1 MKDILENMFQ
11 TLIRYLDWKRRCDF
25 MKCLFIVT
33 GRGLGGDAM
42 TALNAMKALEKK
54 GVQCEIALDA
64 SAHGSLFEKHGYSWH
79 RISVP
84 HAGGHSATKLSAL
97 KGAAKL
103 FTATFKARSLIKK
116 LKVDFVVGVL
126 GGGAIVASLGGKV
139 ARKPTFSLIST
150 PLDSK
155 VCPKFN
161 HCYILPE
168 LDKFRWETLPK
179 NMDKAVYPLA
189 DNMGDGDPDIAL
201 QKLKEY
207 SNFDENKKTI
217 VFSSGSSIFK
227 GMVDGINIVADKT
240 DEYNLVLV
248 GLPLK
253 EEYGELI
260 DENKII
266 DAGYID
272 WINHLFKFADLTVLT
287 DDGVSLEEAFTNGK
301 PIVALARVKWGRY
314 QNMAGVFKGAMIES
328 SVDDVYESIQE
339 AFKNYDSLQEKAL
352 VYGEQCLNAADNL
365 ADDILKRVK

>member
-1 MKDILENMFQ
+1 
-11 TLIRYLDWKRRCDF
+11 

-42 TALNAMKALEKK
+42 TALNAMKALERK
-54 GVQCEIALDA
+54 GVECEIALDA
-64 SAHGSLFEKHGYSWH
+64 SAHGTLFENNGYEWH
-79 RISVP
+79 KISVP

-97 KGAAKL
+97 KGGVKL
-103 FTATFKARSLIKK
+103 FTATFKARRIIKK

-126 GGGAIVASLGGKV
+126 GGGAIVASLGGKA

-168 LDKFRWETLPK
+168 LDMFRWEQLPK
-179 NMDKAVYPLA
+179 NTSKAYYPLA
-189 DNMGDGDPDIAL
+189 DNLGKGDEAIAL

-207 SNFDENKKTI
+207 PNFDENKKTI

-227 GMVDGINIVADKT
+227 GTLDAINLVAEDSDK
-240 DEYNLVLV
+240 YNLVLV

-253 EEYGELI
+253 DEYYDLI

-266 DAGYID
+266 YAGYID
-272 WINHLFKFADLTVLT
+272 WINHLFQFADLTVLT
-287 DDGVSLEEAFTNGK
+287 DDGVSLEEAFTCGK
-301 PIVALARVKWGRY
+301 PCPCQMGKIPEYGR
-314 QNMAGVFKGAMIES
+314 
-328 SVDDVYESIQE
+328 SVQGCNDRIRS
-339 AFKNYDSLQEKAL
+339 
-352 VYGEQCLNAADNL
+352 
-365 ADDILKRVK
+365 

>member
-1 MKDILENMFQ
+1 
-11 TLIRYLDWKRRCDF
+11 

-42 TALNAMKALEKK
+42 TALNAMKALERK
-54 GVQCEIALDA
+54 GVECEIALDE
-64 SAHGSLFEKHGYSWH
+64 SAHGTLFEKNGYNWH

-84 HAGGHSATKLSAL
+84 HAGGHSATKLSAV
-97 KGAAKL
+97 KGASKL
-103 FTATFKARSLIKK
+103 IVATFKARGLIKK
-116 LKVDFVVGVL
+116 LKVD
-126 GGGAIVASLGGKV
+126 
-139 ARKPTFSLIST
+139 LIST

-161 HCYILPE
+161 QCYILPE
-168 LDKFRWETLPK
+168 LNMFRWDELPK
-179 NMDKAVYPLA
+179 NTAKAFYPLA
-189 DNMGDGDPDIAL
+189 ENMGDGVEAKAL
-201 QKLKEY
+201 EKLKEY
-207 SNFDENKKTI
+207 PNFDENKKTI

-227 GMVDGINIVADKT
+227 GMIDAINIVADKT

-260 DENKII
+260 DEKKIVYV
-266 DAGYID
+266 GYID

-301 PIVALARVKWGRY
+301 PIVALARIKWGRY

-328 SVDDVYESIQE
+328 SVEDVCESIDE
-339 AFKNYDSLQEKAL
+339 AFKNYDSMQEKAL
-352 VYGEQCLNAADNL
+352 VYGKQCMAAADDL
-365 ADDILKRVK
+365 AEDILKRVK

>member
-1 MKDILENMFQ
+1 MKA
-11 TLIRYLDWKRRCDF
+11 
-25 MKCLFIVT
+25 LFIVT

-42 TALNAMKALEKK
+42 VALNEMRALEKR
-54 GVQCEIALDA
+54 GVTCEVALDA
-64 SAHGSLFEKHGYSWH
+64 SAHGSLFEKNGYKWH
-79 RISVP
+79 KISVP

-97 KGAAKL
+97 KGGVKL
-103 FTATFKARSLIKK
+103 LTATFKARKLIKK
-116 LKVDFVVGVL
+116 LNVDFVVGVL
-126 GGGAIVASLGGKV
+126 GGGAIVGSLGGKF

-161 HCYILPE
+161 QCYILPE
-168 LDKFRWETLPK
+168 LNMFRWENLPK
-179 NMDKAVYPLA
+179 NTSKAFYPLS
-189 DNMGDGDPDIAL
+189 DNMGDGDESIAL

-207 SNFDENKKTI
+207 PNFDENKKTI

-227 GMVDGINIVADKT
+227 GMIDGINIVADKT

-266 DAGYID
+266 YAGYID

-301 PIVALARVKWGRY
+301 PIIALTRVKWGRY

-328 SVDDVYESIQE
+328 EVEDVYESIQE
-339 AFKNYDSLQEKAL
+339 AFDNYDSLQKNAL
-352 VYGEQCLNAADNL
+352 VYGDQCLSAADNL
-365 ADDILKRVK
+365 AEDILKKVK

>member
-1 MKDILENMFQ
+1 
-11 TLIRYLDWKRRCDF
+11 

-42 TALNAMKALEKK
+42 VALNTMRALERQ

-64 SAHGSLFEKHGYSWH
+64 SAHGSLFEKNGYNWH
-79 RISVP
+79 KISVP

-97 KGAAKL
+97 KGGVKL
-103 FTATFKARSLIKK
+103 FVATFKARNLIKK

-161 HCYILPE
+161 QCYVLPE
-168 LDKFRWETLPK
+168 LDKFRWKTLPK
-179 NMDKAVYPLA
+179 NMEKAFYPLA
-189 DNMGDGDPDIAL
+189 GNMGEGNADIAFE
-201 QKLKEY
+201 KLKSY

-227 GMVDGINIVADKT
+227 GMLKGINLAADNT
-240 DEYNLVLV
+240 DDYNLVLV
-248 GLPLK
+248 GLPHHDD
-253 EEYGELI
+253 YYELI

-266 DAGYID
+266 YVGYID

-287 DDGVSLEEAFTNGK
+287 DDGVSLEEAFTCGK
-301 PIVALARVKWGRY
+301 PIIALTKVKWGRY

-328 SVDDVYESIQE
+328 EIEDVCKSIDE
-339 AFKNYDSLQEKAL
+339 AFDNYDELQKNAI
-352 VYGEQCLNAADNL
+352 VYGHECLNAADDL
-365 ADDILKRVK
+365 ADRILKNVK